1 MKKFKKISAIL
12 FFSAYL
18 ILGFKFATPVLAAD
32 EVKFTPQVGIP
43 NSEFTTDNGVAIG
56 KKEGSVITSDLLAR
70 YVKAFYNWGLS
81 IVGVLAVLMLM
92 AGGLIWLTS
101 AGDSGK
107 IENAKKMISG
117 SLFGTLLLVGAY
129 FFLNTIN
136 PDLAKLPVI
145 ELATVDKMEIEIL
158 NDAADGIVDNEKL
171 LAKDTEIKWKC
182 MQNSSQTC
190 ENTNPPTM
198 NLNQEICR
206 KKLGEHPTCGY
217 GLSWCCGKSLET
229 EKKIADLCQGK
240 GDGDACKTTITGV
253 DGSGYCKDGK
263 CLSCKKIG
271 EACSGGLKNY
281 ECVGESTFCG
291 KPTDGTNDCNCA
303 LFGSCVCDDTWK

>member
-18 ILGFKFATPVLAAD
+18 ILGLNFATPVSAAK

-43 NSEFTTDNGVAIG
+43 NSEFTTDTGITVG
-56 KKEGSVITSDLLAR
+56 KKDGSVVTSDLLAR

-145 ELATVDKMEIEIL
+145 ELSSINKSDIDTYLSCCNKTNGAVNTKIKIE
-158 NDAADGIVDNEKL
+158 NG
-171 LAKDTEIKWKC
+171 
-182 MQNSSQTC
+182 
-190 ENTNPPTM
+190 
-198 NLNQEICR
+198 
-206 KKLGEHPTCGY
+206 
-217 GLSWCCGKSLET
+217 
-229 EKKIADLCQGK
+229 KKIAIEGSLKGKEIKCGATSTECNESKGEKCLLSVSDKYECMVDNWCCQCTNGLVFK
-240 GDGDACKTTITGV
+240 
-253 DGSGYCKDGK
+253 SCKDNLSYAECNDWCKGSVGWAVGWQTKFYFSTTHK
-263 CLSCKKIG
+263 CVDNKCT
-271 EACSGGLKNY
+271 E
-281 ECVGESTFCG
+281 
-291 KPTDGTNDCNCA
+291 
-303 LFGSCVCDDTWK
+303 